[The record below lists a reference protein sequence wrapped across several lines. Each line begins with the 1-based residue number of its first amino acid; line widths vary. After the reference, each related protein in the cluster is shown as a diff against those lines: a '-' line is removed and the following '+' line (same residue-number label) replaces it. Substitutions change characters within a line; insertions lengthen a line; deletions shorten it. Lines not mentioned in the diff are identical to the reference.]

1 MSDDGA
7 ADAPGAASG
16 SSASRGSS
24 TSEAP
29 STRERIL
36 EAAAGILREDGVAAR
51 LSVRTV
57 ASRAGVSVGS
67 LRHHFPTQQKLRDE
81 VMRRIYD
88 WIVPAD
94 RIDDTSLPARDRLVE
109 SLRQVLT
116 AAGRGP
122 EAREA
127 MSRMVETFIAAEQTE
142 ELREAYLTIERDAQR
157 RIEDWLEV
165 LAQERDQEGDQ
176 ETALPRD
183 DIPRR
188 ARFLSTVVNGLGL
201 ERALPAQDSLAQR
214 ETETLYAAV
223 DAVLAPSDPRE
234 PGEAGSP
241 AT

>member
-1 MSDDGA
+1 MSDGTM
-7 ADAPGAASG
+7 PG
-16 SSASRGSS
+16 
-24 TSEAP
+24 
-29 STRERIL
+29 TRERIL
-36 EAAAGILREDGVAAR
+36 EAAAGILREDGVTAR

-67 LRHHFPTQQKLRDE
+67 MRHHFPTQQNLRDE

-94 RIDDTSLPARDRLVE
+94 HIDDTSLPARDRLVE

-116 AAGRGP
+116 AAGGGP

-127 MSRMVETFIAAEQTE
+127 MSRMVETFVAAEQTE

-165 LAQERDQEGDQ
+165 LAEEG
-176 ETALPRD
+176 ALPRH

-214 ETETLYAAV
+214 ETEALYTAV
-223 DAVLAPSDPRE
+223 DAVLGPRDPNE
-234 PGEAGSP
+234 PGDPGNADAPG
-241 AT
+241 T